1 MAVVLATA
9 MTIMKRTSMPATAPT
24 SPDQARQDMVD
35 TLLRL
40 QQEWGMTPI
49 SARVEDVLR
58 AVPRHVF
65 VPEVALEEAYATDYA
80 PPIRRAEDG
89 LITSSMSAVRV
100 QAMMLDQA
108 GIEPGMRV
116 LEIGSGGYN
125 AALISELVGAEGE
138 VTTID
143 IDPEVTERARRYLD
157 ETGYKKVRV
166 VTGDA
171 EFGVAEGAPYDR
183 IIVTVR
189 AWDLPP
195 AWLTQLT
202 ENGRLVTPMRLRGVS
217 RTVGLDRIDDH
228 LVSRPDHHLTVFVPM
243 QGAGAHEERGIAV
256 QGKEIALYSVEE
268 VVDTTALRRA
278 LHGPR
283 TEFWPGV
290 EFIHPDRQHLWIA
303 GHADR
308 YAMLHV
314 AEDVLDHGPAGR
326 LARQPVPVVLA
337 DGGSVA
343 VRTKRSLGEGRFE
356 VGVFGYGPHGETA
369 AQTYVDVLRA
379 WDQHDGSMAR
389 IEVWPGTT
397 PNSELPT
404 DRVRV
409 LDKPHTRT
417 VLAWS

>member
-1 MAVVLATA
+1 
-9 MTIMKRTSMPATAPT
+9 MPATPTT
-24 SPDQARQDMVD
+24 SPERARQDMVD

-40 QQEWGMTPI
+40 QTEWGMTPI
-49 SARVEDVLR
+49 SPRVEKVLR
-58 AVPRHVF
+58 EVPRHVF
-65 VPEVALEEAYATDYA
+65 VPEVSLDEAYATDYA

-89 LITSSMSAVRV
+89 LVTSSMSAVRV

-108 GIEPGMRV
+108 GLEHGMRV

-125 AALISELVGAEGE
+125 AALISELVGSDGE

-143 IDPEVTERARRYLD
+143 IDPDVTDRARRFLD
-157 ETGYKKVRV
+157 EAGYKHVRV

-171 EFGVAEGAPYDR
+171 EYGVAEFAPYDR

-195 AWLTQLT
+195 AWFAQLT
-202 ENGRLVTPMRLRGVS
+202 GNGRLVTPMRLRGVN
-217 RTVGLDRIDDH
+217 RTVGFDRVDNH

-256 QGKEIALYSVEE
+256 QGDDITLYSAEE
-268 VVDTTALRRA
+268 PVDVAALHEA

-283 TEFWPGV
+283 KEFWPGI
-290 EFIHPDRQHLWIA
+290 EFTHPDRLHLWIA
-303 GHADR
+303 GHSDR

-314 AEDVLDHGPAGR
+314 AADVLEHGPAGP

-337 DGGSVA
+337 DEGSVA
-343 VRTKRSLGEGRFE
+343 VRTKRALGEGRFE
-356 VGVFGYGPHGETA
+356 IGVFAYGPHGEDA
-369 AQTYVDVLRA
+369 AQDYIDVLQA
-379 WDQHDGSMAR
+379 WDRHDGSMAR
-389 IEVWPGTT
+389 IEVWPSGT
-397 PNSELPT
+397 PDADLPD

>member
-1 MAVVLATA
+1 
-9 MTIMKRTSMPATAPT
+9 MPATPM
-24 SPDQARQDMVD
+24 SPAQARQNMVD
-35 TLLRL
+35 TLLQL
-40 QQEWGMTPI
+40 QKEWGMPEI
-49 SARVEDVLR
+49 SERVAAVLR
-58 AVPRHVF
+58 TVPRHVF
-65 VPEVALEEAYATDYA
+65 VPEVSLEQAYATDYA

-89 LITSSMSAVRV
+89 LVTSSMSAVRV

-108 GIEPGMRV
+108 GLEPGMRV

-125 AALISELVGAEGE
+125 AALIAELVGSAGE

-143 IDPEVTERARRYLD
+143 IDAEVTDRARRYLD
-157 ETGYKKVRV
+157 EAGYPDVRV

-171 EFGVAEGAPYDR
+171 EYGVAEFAPYDR
-183 IIVTVR
+183 VIVTVR

-195 AWLTQLT
+195 AWLAQLT
-202 ENGRLVTPMRLRGVS
+202 ETGRLVTPMRLRGVN
-217 RTVGLDRIDDH
+217 RTVGLDRVEGH

-256 QGKEIALYSVEE
+256 QGEEIVLYSAEE
-268 VVDTTALRRA
+268 PVDVDALRKA

-283 TEFWPGV
+283 KEFWPGI
-290 EFIHPDRQHLWIA
+290 EFTRPDRLHLWIA

-314 AEDVLDHGPAGR
+314 AEDVLEHGPAGP

-337 DGGSVA
+337 DEGSVA
-343 VRTKRSLGEGRFE
+343 VRAKRALGEDRFE
-356 VGVFGYGPHGETA
+356 IGVFAFGPHGERA
-369 AQTYVDVLRA
+369 AQDYIDVLRA
-379 WDQHDGSMAR
+379 WDQHEGSMAR
-389 IEVWPGTT
+389 IEVWPSGT
-397 PNSELPT
+397 PEADLPT

-417 VLAWS
+417 VLAWP

>member
-1 MAVVLATA
+1 
-9 MTIMKRTSMPATAPT
+9 
-24 SPDQARQDMVD
+24 MVD

-40 QQEWGMTPI
+40 QKEWDMPPI
-49 SARVEDVLR
+49 STEVAEVLR
-58 AVPRHVF
+58 TVPRHVF
-65 VPEVALEEAYATDYA
+65 VPELSLEDAYATDYA
-80 PPIRRAEDG
+80 PPVKRAEDG

-108 GIEPGMRV
+108 GLEPGMRV

-125 AALISELVGAEGE
+125 AALISEMVGPDGD
-138 VTTID
+138 VTTTD
-143 IDPEVTERARRYLD
+143 IDPDVTDRARRYLH
-157 ETGYKKVRV
+157 EAGYKDVRV

-171 EFGVAEGAPYDR
+171 EYGVQEFAPYDR

-195 AWLTQLT
+195 AWTAQLT
-202 ENGRLVTPMRLRGVS
+202 DTGRLVTPMRLRGVN
-217 RTVGLDRIDDH
+217 RTVGLDRVGNH

-256 QGKEIALYSVEE
+256 QGDDIALYGAEE
-268 VVDTTALRRA
+268 PVDAAALRDA

-283 TEFWPGV
+283 KEFWPGI
-290 EFIHPDRQHLWIA
+290 EFTHPDRMHLWIA

-314 AEDVLDHGPAGR
+314 AEDVLEHGPAGP

-337 DGGSVA
+337 DNGSVA
-343 VRTKRSLGEGRFE
+343 VRTKRASGDGRFE
-356 VGVFGYGPHGETA
+356 IGVYAYGPHGERA
-369 AQTYVDVLRA
+369 AQDYIDVLRA

-389 IEVWPGTT
+389 IEVWPSGT
-397 PNSELPT
+397 PDADLPT

-417 VLAWS
+417 VLSWS

>member
-1 MAVVLATA
+1 
-9 MTIMKRTSMPATAPT
+9 MPATPTT
-24 SPDQARQDMVD
+24 SPDRARHDMVD

-40 QQEWGMTPI
+40 QGEWGMTPI
-49 SARVEDVLR
+49 SPRVEKVLR
-58 AVPRHVF
+58 EVPRHVF
-65 VPEVALEEAYATDYA
+65 VPEVALEDTYATDYA
-80 PPIRRAEDG
+80 PPIQRAEDG

-108 GIEPGMRV
+108 GLEPGMRV

-125 AALISELVGAEGE
+125 AALITELVGVEGE

-143 IDPEVTERARRYLD
+143 IDPAVTDRARRYLD
-157 ETGYKKVRV
+157 EAGYKAVRV

-171 EFGVAEGAPYDR
+171 EFGVAEFAPYDR

-195 AWLTQLT
+195 AWIRQLT
-202 ENGRLVTPMRLRGVS
+202 DTGRLVTPMRLRGVN
-217 RTVGLDRIDDH
+217 RTVALDRTGDH

-256 QGKEIALYSVEE
+256 QGEDIALYGAEE
-268 VVDTTALRRA
+268 PVDVAALREA

-283 TEFWPGV
+283 TEFWPGI
-290 EFIHPDRQHLWIA
+290 EFTHPDRLHLWTA
-303 GHADR
+303 GHAER

-314 AEDVLDHGPAGR
+314 AGDVLEHGPAGP

-337 DGGSVA
+337 NDGSVA
-343 VRTKRSLGEGRFE
+343 VRTKRPLDEDRYE
-356 VGVFGYGPHGETA
+356 IGVFAYGPHGERA
-369 AQTYVDVLRA
+369 AQDYIDILRA
-379 WDQHDGSMAR
+379 WDRHDGSMAR
-389 IEVWPGTT
+389 IEVWPSGT
-397 PNSELPT
+397 PDADLPT
-404 DRVRV
+404 DRARV

-417 VLAWS
+417 VLAWT

>member
-1 MAVVLATA
+1 
-9 MTIMKRTSMPATAPT
+9 
-24 SPDQARQDMVD
+24 MVD

-40 QQEWGMTPI
+40 QKEWGMNPI
-49 SARVEDVLR
+49 SRQVEQVLR
-58 AVPRHVF
+58 KVPRHVF
-65 VPEVALEEAYATDYA
+65 VPEVSLEDAYATDYA
-80 PPIRRAEDG
+80 PPIQRAEDG

-108 GIEPGMRV
+108 GLEPGMRV

-125 AALISELVGAEGE
+125 AALIAELVGADGE

-143 IDPEVTERARRYLD
+143 IDPDITDRARRYLD
-157 ETGYKKVRV
+157 EAGYEDVRV

-171 EFGVAEGAPYDR
+171 EYGVPEFAPYDR

-195 AWLTQLT
+195 AWTAQLT
-202 ENGRLVTPMRLRGVS
+202 DEGRLVTPMRLRGVN
-217 RTVGLDRIDDH
+217 RTVGLDRAGDH

-256 QGKEIALYSVEE
+256 QGDDIALYSAQEP
-268 VVDTTALRRA
+268 VDVAALGRA

-283 TEFWPGV
+283 TEFWPGI
-290 EFIHPDRQHLWIA
+290 EFTYPDRLHLWIA

-308 YAMLHV
+308 YALLHV
-314 AEDVLDHGPAGR
+314 AGDVLEHGPAGP

-337 DGGSVA
+337 DDGSVA
-343 VRTKRSLGEGRFE
+343 VRTKRDRGDGRFE
-356 VGVFGYGPHGETA
+356 IGVFAYGPHGEDA
-369 AQTYVDVLRA
+369 AQDYIEVLRA
-379 WDQHDGSMAR
+379 WDRHDGSMAR
-389 IEVWPGTT
+389 IEVWPSGT
-397 PNSELPT
+397 PDADLPT